1 MLYIISI
8 LAKFT
13 LDRNIK
19 EVYNMTYAECYM
31 RAQTPEELRTMA
43 ERDIKR
49 IVFPTNVRDRIRKA
63 VDYIAFMKGWPKL
76 WVG

>member
-1 MLYIISI
+1 MIYIISI
-8 LAKFT
+8 LAKIT

-19 EVYNMTYAECYM
+19 GVYDMTYAEYYM
-31 RAQTPEELRTMA
+31 KAQTPEELRVMA

-49 IVFPTNVRDRIRKA
+49 IVFPTNVKDRIRKT
-63 VDYIAFMKGWPKL
+63 VDYAAFMKGWPKL

>member
-1 MLYIISI
+1 
-8 LAKFT
+8 
-13 LDRNIK
+13 
-19 EVYNMTYAECYM
+19 MTYAECYIK
-31 RAQTPEELRTMA
+31 AQTPEELRAMA

-63 VDYIAFMKGWPKL
+63 VDYASFMKGWPKL

>member
-1 MLYIISI
+1 
-8 LAKFT
+8 
-13 LDRNIK
+13 
-19 EVYNMTYAECYM
+19 MTYAECYM
-31 RAQTPEELRTMA
+31 RAQTPEELREMV

-63 VDYIAFMKGWPKL
+63 VDYATFMKGWPKL